1 MRPLFA
7 PVFSTLFWF
16 GCEADNSTNEQDV
29 ETETGNPIANA
40 SFNVG
45 IESSAYGTTLGR
57 CEVQV
62 AFYQPD
68 EDDGLGE
75 VPGEDNDVDNPD
87 AQDTSEEESEFAT
100 VIPIVDTPGECEYAR
115 FNPDD
120 VNEPGAPNI
129 RGTLTAGDEVLLTD
143 ENPITLELVE
153 MGENGWSYAMSGCTQ
168 ATFPFSR
175 TFSVSA
181 PGEIDGVPG
190 FSLENAVVVGPDFDF
205 NGLESLNEED
215 QWSVPADADFEV
227 TWTESA
233 AAPENADG
241 PISPNQSFTIVTS
254 RIGDNRLVEVLSCE
268 PNQSGQMIVPQ
279 ESLALLTQTREL
291 GDDVYTSL
299 QLDIEYLGEEVEAS
313 WGELVRI
320 RSRVSK
326 SGRLQIQ

>member
-1 MRPLFA
+1 MFI
-7 PVFSTLFWF
+7 
-16 GCEADNSTNEQDV
+16 GCEATGSTNEQGV
-29 ETETGNPIANA
+29 ETEAEKPIANA

-45 IESSAYGTTLGR
+45 IESSAYGITLGR

-62 AFYQPD
+62 AFYEPD

-75 VPGEDNDVDNPD
+75 VPGEEDDIDNED

-115 FNPDD
+115 FNPDEE
-120 VNEPGAPNI
+120 VTPGAPNI
-129 RGTLTAGDEVLLTD
+129 RGTLTAGDEVLLSD
-143 ENPITLELVE
+143 ENPIALELVE
-153 MGENGWSYAMSGCTQ
+153 VGENVWTYSMPGCGQ

-205 NGLESLNEED
+205 NGLESLNDED
-215 QWSVPADADFEV
+215 QWVVPADSDFDV

-241 PISPNQSFTIVTS
+241 PIAPNQSFTIVTS
-254 RIGDNRLVEVLSCE
+254 RMGDNRLVEVLSCE
-268 PNQSGQMIVPQ
+268 PNQSGQMIVPA
-279 ESLALLTQTREL
+279 ESLAMLTQTREL
-291 GDDVYTSL
+291 GDEVYTSL
-299 QLDIEYLGEEVEAS
+299 QLDIEYLGEEVEAP
-313 WGELVRI
+313 WGELVRV